1 MIVIFAPFIERKMSL
16 KNSILPLLLFLLIVV
31 LSSLYACK
39 KKEVVSNDSSLKLSF
54 SNDSVIFDTVFTTL
68 GSATHRLMVYN
79 TSNSRINISN
89 ITLEQGNSSA
99 YRINVD
105 GESGSQFKDLEIN
118 GGDSL
123 YIFLRVTID
132 PNNQNN
138 PLIVE
143 DNIHFLTNNNEQS
156 VKLVAWGQDAH
167 YILADTYTPG
177 FPPYKIVAD
186 SLETVTW
193 TSEKPYVVYGF
204 AVIDSYGKLIIEEG
218 TKVHFH
224 KSSGLWAYA
233 DGVLKVFGSI
243 ENPVYFQGDRL
254 ESNYE
259 DIPGQWDRIWLMEGQ
274 AGQDHEIKN
283 AVIQNGFI
291 GIQAESFL
299 NLTQNKVILENVTV
313 QNMTGFGLFTRTFNI
328 EGRNTV
334 LANCG
339 GYCLA
344 VTGGGN
350 YDFKHTTIANYWAES
365 GSVRNT
371 PALFLNNYFLDTLEQ
386 AIPIPLNFSMGNSI
400 VYGYNEDEF
409 LTDMDGG
416 ADSIYFFEYGIMKT
430 SRDLSDETMF
440 QNILK
445 NEDPLFLDY
454 NLNDYRIDSLSPAV
468 DFGSQTIAD
477 QVPFD
482 ILGNSRTESP
492 DLGAYEFVPG
502 QGSGERR

>member
-1 MIVIFAPFIERKMSL
+1 MASL
-16 KNSILPLLLFLLIVV
+16 NS
-31 LSSLYACK
+31 CK
-39 KKEVVSNDSSLKLSF
+39 KKDVVSSDPALKLSF

-89 ITLEQGNSSA
+89 ITLEQGSNSA

-105 GESGSQFKDLEIN
+105 GESGSQFTNIEIN

-143 DNIHFLTNNNEQS
+143 DNIHFLTNTNEQS
-156 VKLVAWGQDAH
+156 VKLVAWGQDAN

-186 SLETVTW
+186 SLETVRW
-193 TSEKPYVVYGF
+193 TSEKPYVIYGF

-218 TKVHFH
+218 SKVYFH

-243 ENPVYFQGDRL
+243 ENPVTFQGDRL
-254 ESNYE
+254 ESDYAN
-259 DIPGQWDRIWLMEGQ
+259 IPGQWDRIWLMEGRT
-274 AGQDHEIKN
+274 GEDHEIKN
-283 AVIQNGFI
+283 AIIQNGFI

-299 NLTQNKVILENVTV
+299 KVTQNKVLLENVTI
-313 QNMTGFGLFTRTFNI
+313 QNMQGFGLFTRTFNI
-328 EGRNTV
+328 KGENTV

-339 GYCLA
+339 GYCMA

-350 YDFKHTTIANYWAES
+350 YDFVHTTIANYWTGTS
-365 GSVRNT
+365 RNT
-371 PALFLNNYFLDTLEQ
+371 PALFLNNYFVDTLEQ
-386 AIPIPLNFSMGNSI
+386 AIPIPLNFKMGNSI
-400 VYGYNEDEF
+400 VYGYNEEEF

-416 ADSIYFFEYGIMKT
+416 ADSNYFFEYNILKT
-430 SRDLSDETMF
+430 SRDLSDETLV
-440 QNILK
+440 QHILK
-445 NEDPLFLDY
+445 NEDPLFLDF
-454 NLNDYRIDSLSPAV
+454 NINDYRIDSLSPAV
-468 DFGSQTIAD
+468 DYGSRIIAD
-477 QVPFD
+477 PVPKD
-482 ILGNSRTESP
+482 ILGNSRIESP

-502 QGSGERR
+502 QGGGEGR